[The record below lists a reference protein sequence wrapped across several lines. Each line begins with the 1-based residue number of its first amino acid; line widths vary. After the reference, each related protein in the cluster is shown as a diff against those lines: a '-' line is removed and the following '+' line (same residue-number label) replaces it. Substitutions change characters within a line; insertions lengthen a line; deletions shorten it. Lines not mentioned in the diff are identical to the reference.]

1 MGARNQ
7 EDIVELDKFIED
19 AGDKLESEGISW
31 KLNPPH
37 ASHFGGV
44 WERAIGSIRRVF
56 EATLIQMEPRLLRR
70 DEFETLM
77 QEAAAVVNSTPL
89 WEPSLGVNEPQ
100 PISPSMLLQQ
110 KEQRPREKKRRVNK
124 QLYA

>member
-7 EDIVELDKFIED
+7 EDIAELDKFIED
-19 AGDKLESEGISW
+19 AEEKLEAEGIAW
-31 KLNPPH
+31 EVNPPH

-77 QEAAAVVNSTPL
+77 QEAAAVVNSTP
-89 WEPSLGVNEPQ
+89 
-100 PISPSMLLQQ
+100 
-110 KEQRPREKKRRVNK
+110 
-124 QLYA
+124 